1 MGKLYWV
8 KCMIGNN
15 LKFCRE
21 ELEMTQAELGN
32 VFGVSDS
39 TIRGWEN
46 AYDTMPLK
54 KLVKFCNQF
63 NYSID
68 FVLGLTRKNK
78 KYSDNIKLDKVKIG
92 KNLKSLRD
100 KLDLSQQ
107 TIADK
112 CSISRSTYSH
122 YEIGMNLI
130 TTLTLYTICKI
141 YKLSIDEFLRN

>member
-1 MGKLYWV
+1 M

-141 YKLSIDEFLRN
+141 YKLSIDEFLRK

>member
-8 KCMIGNN
+8 NYMIGNN

-32 VFGVSDS
+32 VFGVSNS
-39 TIRGWEN
+39 TVRGWEN
-46 AYDTMPLK
+46 AYDTIPLK

>member
-32 VFGVSDS
+32 VFGVSNS
-39 TIRGWEN
+39 TVRGWEN
-46 AYDTMPLK
+46 AYDTIPLK

-141 YKLSIDEFLRN
+141 YKLSIDEFLRK

>member
-1 MGKLYWV
+1 M

-32 VFGVSDS
+32 VFGVSNS
-39 TIRGWEN
+39 TVRGWEN
-46 AYDTMPLK
+46 AYDTIPLK

-141 YKLSIDEFLRN
+141 YKLSIDEFLRK